1 MGVRRSQLRLTTEPL
16 MEQLLDYLRSLT
28 RPEAY
33 PPAKVLLEMAM
44 IGAVV
49 YTVLRFLHGTRG
61 ARLLQGLVSL
71 LVASLVILRVAAER
85 LALERITVL
94 MQPFILMILLTT
106 LVVFQPELRRGLMR
120 LGETRWR
127 RTRRSE
133 VDRVVRPVAAACA
146 ELAKTKIGALIAIER
161 DIGLSGLTDQGVKLD
176 ARLSSELL
184 MTLFWPGT
192 ALHDLGVIIQRGRVA
207 AAGCPFPLADEHVLD
222 RTLGSRHRAALGLSL
237 DSDAVVVV
245 VSEET
250 GAISIAEGGRL
261 ERHIPPDRLAA
272 VLRSHLMRMPES
284 SPDLQEGPDEDLAVP
299 PSRPL
304 GLKAASAVGSAGKDA
319 GLEAAGGERPG
330 GVPPGS
336 PAEAKAT

>member
-1 MGVRRSQLRLTTEPL
+1 
-16 MEQLLDYLRSLT
+16 MEQLFDYLRSLT
-28 RPEAY
+28 HPEAY
-33 PPAKVLLEMAM
+33 PPGKVLLEMVM

-71 LVASLVILRVAAER
+71 LVASLLVLRVAAER
-85 LALERITVL
+85 LSLERIAVL
-94 MQPFILMILLTT
+94 MQPFIWMILLTT

-127 RTRRSE
+127 RTRRSD
-133 VDRVVRPVAAACA
+133 VDRLVRPVAAACA

-261 ERHIPPDRLAA
+261 ERHIPPDRLAG
-272 VLRSHLMRMPES
+272 VLRNYLLRIPPS
-284 SPDLQEGPDEDLAVP
+284 GPDPAEAKEEEP
-299 PSRPL
+299 EGEPARPL
-304 GLKAASAVGSAGKDA
+304 GLKAAAAVGSTGKGG
-319 GLEAAGGERPG
+319 GLEPAGAAGSD
-330 GVPPGS
+330 GVS
-336 PAEAKAT
+336 PEGRAGAKTT